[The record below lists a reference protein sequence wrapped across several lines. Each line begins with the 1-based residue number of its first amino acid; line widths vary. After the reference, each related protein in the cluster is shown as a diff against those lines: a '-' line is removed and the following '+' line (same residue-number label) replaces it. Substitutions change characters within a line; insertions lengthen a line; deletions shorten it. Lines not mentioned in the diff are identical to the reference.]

1 MTWLARPL
9 PRKPSGP
16 GLEQGS
22 APFNREWVTQLEP
35 ISSLLP
41 TVRWAP
47 ALPTSR
53 SWEVP
58 TTPAQAGRGHRRK
71 EPQPQAL
78 VVT

>member
-1 MTWLARPL
+1 MAGPPSAQEAEWARP
-9 PRKPSGP
+9 GA
-16 GLEQGS
+16 GL

-47 ALPTSR
+47 ALLTSR

-58 TTPAQAGRGHRRK
+58 TTPAQVGRGHRRK